1 MSHTKPLVE
10 DFATDFDHADP
21 QWVSDPYPIWED
33 LRTRCP
39 VAHTNRYGGAWFPA
53 THELVSRVAKDT
65 ENFTSRSVVMSNLR
79 PTDEDLPA
87 PIGIAPPITSDPPF
101 HAIAR
106 RLVLPAFSPG
116 VVNALEPQIRA
127 LCNRL
132 LDDMGDAAVV
142 NGGTQFAQYIPVG
155 VIQQMLG
162 FPLEDIEMFL
172 QIVIDVL
179 DSIDSTA
186 EDRQATADK
195 NRAYFEKQIQDHVDN
210 PRDDFTTYLLNAEIA
225 GGKLELDHVIG
236 TMVLTLVAGIDTTW
250 SAISSSLW
258 HLAQNPDDLARLV
271 NEPELMDVAV
281 EEFLRFYAP
290 VTMAR
295 LVAKDHDFN
304 GCPMKKD
311 DWVLLGFPAANRDP
325 EVFEDADKFIID
337 RRENRHVAFGL
348 GIHRCAGSNLA
359 RLELKV
365 AIQEFIKRY
374 PTFTLENPSEVTFSP
389 GQVRGARNLPIR
401 VK

>member
-21 QWVSDPYPIWED
+21 QWVNNPYPIWED

-39 VAHTNRYGGAWFPA
+39 VAHTDRYGGAWFPA

-195 NRAYFEKQIQDHVDN
+195 NRAYFEKQIQDHIDN

>member
-21 QWVSDPYPIWED
+21 QWVNNPYPIWED

-39 VAHTNRYGGAWFPA
+39 VAHTDRYGGAWFPA

-127 LCNRL
+127 LCNSL

-186 EDRQATADK
+186 EDRQATGDK
-195 NRAYFEKQIQDHVDN
+195 NRAYFEKQIQDHIDN

-225 GGKLELDHVIG
+225 GTKLELDHVIG

-337 RRENRHVAFGL
+337 RRQNRHVAFGL

>member
-21 QWVSDPYPIWED
+21 QWVSNPYPIWED

-39 VAHTNRYGGAWFPA
+39 VAHTDRYGGAWFPA

-127 LCNRL
+127 LCNSL

-210 PRDDFTTYLLNAEIA
+210 PRDDFTSYLLNAEIA

-389 GQVRGARNLPIR
+389 GQVRGARNLPIL

>member
-21 QWVSDPYPIWED
+21 QWVSNPYPIWED

-39 VAHTNRYGGAWFPA
+39 VAHTDRYGGAWFPA

-127 LCNRL
+127 LCNSL

-179 DSIDSTA
+179 DSIDSSA

-210 PRDDFTTYLLNAEIA
+210 PRDDFTSYLLNAEIA

-389 GQVRGARNLPIR
+389 GQVRGARNLPIL

>member
-21 QWVSDPYPIWED
+21 QWVSNPYPIWED

-39 VAHTNRYGGAWFPA
+39 VAHTDRYGGAWFPA

-101 HAIAR
+101 HSIAR
-106 RLVLPAFSPG
+106 RLVLPAFAPG

-179 DSIDSTA
+179 DSIDSSA
-186 EDRQATADK
+186 EERQATADK
-195 NRAYFEKQIQDHVDN
+195 NREYFEKQIQDHVDN
-210 PRDDFTTYLLNAEIA
+210 PRDDFTSYLLNAEIA

-325 EVFEDADKFIID
+325 DVFEDADKFIID

-374 PTFTLENPSEVTFSP
+374 PTFTLENPNEVTFSP

>member
-1 MSHTKPLVE
+1 MSTNKPLVE
-10 DFATDFDHADP
+10 DFATDWDHTDP
-21 QWVSDPYPIWED
+21 QWVANPYPIWED
-33 LRTRCP
+33 LRERCP
-39 VAHTNRYGGAWFPA
+39 VAHTNRYGGAWFPS
-53 THELVSRVAKDT
+53 THEGVSRIAKDT
-65 ENFTSRSVVMSNLR
+65 ENYTSRSVVISNLR

-87 PIGIAPPITSDPPF
+87 PIGIAPPMTSDPPF

-106 RLVLPAFSPG
+106 RLILPAFAPG

-132 LDDMGDAAVV
+132 IDQMGSGDIV
-142 NGGTQFAQYIPVG
+142 NGGTQYAQYIPVG

-162 FPLEDIEMFL
+162 FPEDDIEIFL
-172 QIVIDVL
+172 QIVMDVL
-179 DSIDSTA
+179 DAIDLPAA
-186 EDRQATADK
+186 ERQARGDV
-195 NRAYFEKQIQDHVDN
+195 NRAYFEAQVQDHIDN
-210 PRDDFTTYLLNAEIA
+210 PRDDFTSYLLNVEIE
-225 GGKLELDHVIG
+225 GHKLEMDHVLG
-236 TMVLTLVAGIDTTW
+236 TILLTLVAGIDTTW

-258 HLAQNPDDLARLV
+258 HLAHHPDDLARLV
-271 NEPELMDVAV
+271 NEPELIDMAV

-295 LVAKDHDFN
+295 LVAKDHDFD

-311 DWVLLGFPAANRDP
+311 DWILLGFPAANRDP
-325 EVFEDADKFIID
+325 KVFEDADTFIID
-337 RRENRHVAFGL
+337 RKENRHVAFGL

-365 AIQEFIKRY
+365 AIQEFIKRF
-374 PTFTLENPSEVTFSP
+374 PTFTLEHPNEVTFAP
-389 GQVRGARNLPIR
+389 GQVRGARNVPIR